1 MTAGLSSMVNS
12 EFSWPVRVYYED
24 TDAGGIVYNA
34 NYLKFLERARTEWLR
49 QLGVEQDHL
58 LQLDVAFVVRHIDI
72 EFRNAARFNQLLTV
86 SCRVAQLKR
95 ASMVFT
101 QEIVDEQN
109 RIIVSAEVTI
119 ACVRVSVMKPIAI
132 PEDVSGVIARAT
144 S

>member
-1 MTAGLSSMVNS
+1 MVNS

-72 EFRNAARFNQLLTV
+72 EFRNVARFNQLLTV
-86 SCRVAQLKR
+86 SCRVTQLKR

-101 QEIVDEQN
+101 QAIVDEHN

>member
-1 MTAGLSSMVNS
+1 MVNS

-49 QLGVEQDHL
+49 QLGIEQDHL

-95 ASMVFT
+95 ASMMFT

-109 RIIVSAEVTI
+109 RIIVSAEVII

-132 PEDVSGVIARAT
+132 PEEVSGVIARAT

>member
-1 MTAGLSSMVNS
+1 MVNS

-49 QLGVEQDHL
+49 QLGIEQDHL

-95 ASMVFT
+95 ASMMFT

-109 RIIVSAEVTI
+109 RVIVSAEVII

>member
-1 MTAGLSSMVNS
+1 MVNS

-86 SCRVAQLKR
+86 SCRVTQLKR

-101 QEIVDEQN
+101 QAIVDEHN
-109 RIIVSAEVTI
+109 RMIVSAEVTI

>member
-1 MTAGLSSMVNS
+1 MVNS

-86 SCRVAQLKR
+86 SCRVTQLKR

-101 QEIVDEQN
+101 QAIVDEHN

>member
-1 MTAGLSSMVNS
+1 MVNS

-49 QLGVEQDHL
+49 QLGIEQDQL
-58 LQLDVAFVVRHIDI
+58 LQHNVAFVVRHIDI
-72 EFRNAARFNQLLTV
+72 EFRNAARFNQLLAV

-95 ASMVFT
+95 ASMVFSQVIADET
-101 QEIVDEQN
+101 GRVIVTAN
-109 RIIVSAEVTI
+109 VTI
-119 ACVRVSVMKPIAI
+119 ACVNLAAMKPIAI

>member
-1 MTAGLSSMVNS
+1 MVNS

-49 QLGVEQDHL
+49 QLGIEQDHL
-58 LQLDVAFVVRHIDI
+58 LHLDVAFVVRHIDI

-86 SCRVAQLKR
+86 SCRIAQLKR

-101 QEIVDEQN
+101 QAIVDELG

>member
-1 MTAGLSSMVNS
+1 MVNS

-49 QLGVEQDHL
+49 QLGVEQNHL

-86 SCRVAQLKR
+86 SCRVTQLKR

-101 QEIVDEQN
+101 QAIVDEHN

>member
-1 MTAGLSSMVNS
+1 MVNS

-72 EFRNAARFNQLLTV
+72 EFRNAARFNQLLAV

-109 RIIVSAEVTI
+109 RIIVSAEVII

>member
-1 MTAGLSSMVNS
+1 MVNS

-49 QLGVEQDHL
+49 QLGIEQDHL

-72 EFRNAARFNQLLTV
+72 EFRNAARFNQLLAV

-95 ASMVFT
+95 ASMMFT

-109 RIIVSAEVTI
+109 RIIVSAEVII

>member
-72 EFRNAARFNQLLTV
+72 EFRNAARFNQLLAV

>member
-1 MTAGLSSMVNS
+1 MVNS

-95 ASMVFT
+95 ASMMFT

-109 RIIVSAEVTI
+109 RIIVSAEVII

>member
-1 MTAGLSSMVNS
+1 MGA
-12 EFSWPVRVYYED
+12 
-24 TDAGGIVYNA
+24 DAVA
-34 NYLKFLERARTEWLR
+34 ATV
-49 QLGVEQDHL
+49 LGAVQ
-58 LQLDVAFVVRHIDI
+58 RCI
-72 EFRNAARFNQLLTV
+72 NAARFNQLLAV

>member
-1 MTAGLSSMVNS
+1 MVNS
-12 EFSWPVRVYYED
+12 GFSWPVRVYYED

-86 SCRVAQLKR
+86 SCRVTQLKR

-101 QEIVDEQN
+101 QAIVDEHN

>member
-1 MTAGLSSMVNS
+1 MVNS

-72 EFRNAARFNQLLTV
+72 EFRNAARFNQLLAV

-132 PEDVSGVIARAT
+132 PEDVSGVIVRAT

>member
-1 MTAGLSSMVNS
+1 MVNS

-58 LQLDVAFVVRHIDI
+58 LQLDVAFVVRHVDI
-72 EFRNAARFNQLLTV
+72 EFRNAARFNQLLAV

-95 ASMVFT
+95 ASMMFT
-101 QEIVDEQN
+101 QEILDEQN
-109 RIIVSAEVTI
+109 RIIVSAEVII

>member
-1 MTAGLSSMVNS
+1 MVNS

-72 EFRNAARFNQLLTV
+72 EFRNAARFNQLLAV

-95 ASMVFT
+95 ASMMFT

-109 RIIVSAEVTI
+109 RIIVSAEVII

>member
-49 QLGVEQDHL
+49 QLGIEQDHL

-101 QEIVDEQN
+101 QEIVDEHN

>member
-95 ASMVFT
+95 ASMMFT

-109 RIIVSAEVTI
+109 RIIVSAEVII

>member
-1 MTAGLSSMVNS
+1 MVNS

-49 QLGVEQDHL
+49 QLGIEQDHL

-95 ASMVFT
+95 ASMMFT

-109 RIIVSAEVTI
+109 RIIVSAEVII